1 MFGTPYRIAGFLGAS
16 VSSSASSLQDATEA
30 IAWAIRPEEY
40 SVNDSRIFDNFHAKD
55 SDSYAIDNH
64 LCPCIDDCHTD
75 IDHFDSKGT
84 DDGTTTD
91 GFKHHLKRI
100 RYNIFGPR
108 QPKLVRIDIFANDY
122 NTARN
127 DIIAVNRYG
136 RSKCSGELHEQHE

>member
-1 MFGTPYRIAGFLGAS
+1 MRLELVDLDPTARPSAGEVLYR
-16 VSSSASSLQDATEA
+16 LQV
-30 IAWAIRPEEY
+30 I
-40 SVNDSRIFDNFHAKD
+40 VRIFDNFHAKD